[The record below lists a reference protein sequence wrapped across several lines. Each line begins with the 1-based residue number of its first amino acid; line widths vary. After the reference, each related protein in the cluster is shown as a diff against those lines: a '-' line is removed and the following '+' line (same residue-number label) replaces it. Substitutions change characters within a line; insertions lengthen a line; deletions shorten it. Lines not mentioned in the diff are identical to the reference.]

1 MIKSLVQIVLVLI
14 HSNKVS
20 KFEYYRWRKHNWE
33 MIAHKYNQIYFLTQI
48 SYKKIDEYYASI
60 VTKNGVKQIYIEKT
74 ASLIS
79 G

>member
-1 MIKSLVQIVLVLI
+1 
-14 HSNKVS
+14 
-20 KFEYYRWRKHNWE
+20 